1 VVHRLVDGVVRL
13 VRGDTG
19 QVAALADLYAA
30 HTRVEHPTAPPPAT
44 VLRTR
49 ADVQRHFAA
58 AAGTGFRPDDYRV
71 EDLVVHDTADPEVV
85 VAEFAY
91 AGSAGGRTFR
101 VCGRPACDPARRV
114 RLA

>member
-1 VVHRLVDGVVRL
+1 
-13 VRGDTG
+13 
-19 QVAALADLYAA
+19 
-30 HTRVEHPTAPPPAT
+30 
-44 VLRTR
+44 
-49 ADVQRHFAA
+49 VQRHFAA